1 MVKRLVVG
9 IVGTGILLAGCSSDQ
24 AEPAASTSPPASA
37 ASPMALPAQ
46 TTQALE
52 AQLTK
57 TMARNDVPGAAVEV
71 CIPGYETWA
80 TAEGLAD
87 IESQTPMTTDMYWPL
102 RSVTKSYTVTMIM
115 QLVDE
120 GKISLDDTIDQ
131 WIPDVPNGDEIT
143 LRQLADMSSG
153 APEYTTQAWIEDY
166 VADPERAFTTEELI
180 AYALAEPAQF
190 APGEKKVYTNTNTLL
205 LGEVVAQEYGQ
216 PFDEVITEQIIEPLG
231 LTQTRY
237 ETAVDEW
244 PGDHPTGYTLADNG
258 EPEPEPNNFTVLGPA
273 GAMTSTLGDMCQWAT
288 ALGSGALLEADTQQ
302 TRLEGAPLDKGPEY
316 DEYLVG
322 MGSLEGWVGHTGEGF
337 GHTVLVMHNPESGA
351 SVAIG
356 MNISSLGKHVPT
368 RYFRKIAPVVDAV
381 PPA

>member
-1 MVKRLVVG
+1 MVNRWVVG
-9 IVGTGILLAGCSSDQ
+9 ILGAGLVLAGCSSEP
-24 AEPAASTSPPASA
+24 AEPAASAT
-37 ASPMALPAQ
+37 ASPTPQALPAA
-46 TTQALE
+46 TTDALE
-52 AQLTK
+52 TQLTK

-71 CIPGYETWA
+71 CIPGYETWV

-87 IESQTPMTTDMYWPL
+87 IEAGTPMTTDMYWPL
-102 RSVTKSYTVTMIM
+102 RSVTKSYTVTLLL

-131 WIPDVPNGDEIT
+131 WVPDVPNGDRIT

-190 APGEKKVYTNTNTLL
+190 APGEQKVYTNTNTLL

-216 PFDEVITEQIIEPLG
+216 PFEEVITEQIIEPLG

-237 ETAVDEW
+237 ETAVDSW
-244 PGDHPTGYTLADNG
+244 PGDHPPGYTLGDDG

-337 GHTVLVMHNPESGA
+337 GHTVLVMHNAESGA

-356 MNISSLGKHVPT
+356 MNISNLGKHVPT
-368 RYFRKIAPVVDAV
+368 RYFRKIAPVLDAV
-381 PPA
+381 PPVG

>member
-1 MVKRLVVG
+1 MTHRWTVG
-9 IVGTGILLAGCSSDQ
+9 IIAAGLFLAGCSSES
-24 AEPAASTSPPASA
+24 AEPVVSPSASA
-37 ASPMALPAQ
+37 TPQALPSE
-46 TTQALE
+46 TTQILQ

-57 TMARNDVPGAAVEV
+57 TMQRNDVPGGAVEV
-71 CIPGYETWA
+71 CVPGYEAWA

-87 IESQTPMTTDMYWPL
+87 IESGTAMTTDMYWPL
-102 RSVTKSYTVTMIM
+102 RSVTKSYTVTLLL

-120 GKISLDDTIDQ
+120 GKVSLDDTIDQ
-131 WIPDVPNGDEIT
+131 WIPDVPNGDQIT

-166 VADPERAFTTEELI
+166 VADPQRAFTTEELI

-190 APGEKKVYTNTNTLL
+190 APGERKVYTNTNTLL

-216 PFDEVITEQIIEPLG
+216 PFDQVVTEQIIVPLG

-237 ETAVDEW
+237 ETAVNEW
-244 PGDHPTGYTLADNG
+244 PGEHPTGYTPGDDG
-258 EPEPEPNNFTVLGPA
+258 QPEAEPNNFTVLGPA
-273 GAMTSTLGDMCQWAT
+273 GAMTSTLSDMCRWAT
-288 ALGSGALLEADTQQ
+288 ALGSGELLEPATEQV
-302 TRLEGAPLDKGPEY
+302 RLQGAPLEQGPEY

-337 GHTVLVMHNPESGA
+337 GHTVLVMHNAESGA

-356 MNISSLGKHVPT
+356 MNTSNRGKHLPT
-368 RYFRKIAPVVDAV
+368 RYFRKIAPTLDAI
-381 PPA
+381 PPAG